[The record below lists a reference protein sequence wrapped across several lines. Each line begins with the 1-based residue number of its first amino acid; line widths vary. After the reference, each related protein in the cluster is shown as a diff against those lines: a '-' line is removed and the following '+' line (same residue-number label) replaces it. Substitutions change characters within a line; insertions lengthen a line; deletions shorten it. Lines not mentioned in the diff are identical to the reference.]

1 MISYNATIN
10 RIQSPIPW
18 NCSTPIGAS
27 FLCAPW
33 EIRCMAASKAPWSMG
48 LDTLR
53 QPFKLDHFIGN
64 TWLVQ
69 APMLSGIYASWTI
82 MNSCCDEKTWKYGV
96 LLGFESYMN
105 IVELDA
111 RCNAT
116 YSYSIIFI
124 HVWHVLTACSTCH
137 VLFFGHH
144 FLVPSGLWEMPPRH
158 HQKCESLS
166 ETCCTRTCN
175 ECIYI
180 YIVYSS
186 FEAAALGIWPLA
198 SQTNTPWP
206 KIGMIVLSLMET
218 SDGSIADNDGWCC
231 LSAISGK

>member
-137 VLFFGHH
+137 VLLGITFWY
-144 FLVPSGLWEMPPRH
+144 LVVFE
-158 HQKCESLS
+158 KCLRDI
-166 ETCCTRTCN
+166 TRNARASRRRAALEPATN
-175 ECIYI
+175 VYIYI
-180 YIVYSS
+180 Y
-186 FEAAALGIWPLA
+186 
-198 SQTNTPWP
+198 
-206 KIGMIVLSLMET
+206 
-218 SDGSIADNDGWCC
+218 SI
-231 LSAISGK
+231 

>member
-137 VLFFGHH
+137 VLLGITFWY
-144 FLVPSGLWEMPPRH
+144 LVVFE
-158 HQKCESLS
+158 KCLRDI
-166 ETCCTRTCN
+166 TRNARASRRRAALEPATN
-175 ECIYI
+175 VYI